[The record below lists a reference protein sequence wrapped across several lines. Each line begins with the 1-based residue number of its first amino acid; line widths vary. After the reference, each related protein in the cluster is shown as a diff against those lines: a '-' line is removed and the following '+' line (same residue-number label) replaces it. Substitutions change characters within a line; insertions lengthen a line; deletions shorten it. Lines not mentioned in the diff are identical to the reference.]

1 MPTSS
6 RAILLKSYLYVNPN
20 ISKVLLFFITV
31 FQEFLFPY
39 SSHMTLYFFAIKI
52 FNESLKNNLGRT
64 CIILRPFLLIYAQF
78 RLVCPRDIL
87 VDASRIA
94 SVCIVIII
102 AKLPCSFQ
110 GSRAR
115 LIPGLFSSTQVE
127 WKDIFIWL
135 HSWFEFQVDHSNP
148 SKTLAT
154 KIFNPEEQL
163 YCMSSVLEKCLEF
176 TKLKNSDINK
186 RQ

>member
-1 MPTSS
+1 MFPKEIVQEHDCIYSFIGILKSPQLPGGGWIRVWHHHHMPTSS

-31 FQEFLFPY
+31 FQESLFPH

-127 WKDIFIWL
+127 WKDIFI
-135 HSWFEFQVDHSNP
+135 
-148 SKTLAT
+148 
-154 KIFNPEEQL
+154 
-163 YCMSSVLEKCLEF
+163 
-176 TKLKNSDINK
+176 
-186 RQ
+186 